1 MILRFV
7 HSTRT
12 ELNSTPRTQAQ
23 NSLNTNRPSFVAAG
37 TRMASERFVYL
48 GRPVAGQFSSVDF
61 MCCELSFLL
70 PTNSG
75 KCLENPSVLSY
86 AVRRPQMGMGSF
98 FFTQPNPTYQLM
110 DQIQP
115 NPRC

>member
-1 MILRFV
+1 
-7 HSTRT
+7 
-12 ELNSTPRTQAQ
+12 
-23 NSLNTNRPSFVAAG
+23 
-37 TRMASERFVYL
+37 MASERFVYL

-61 MCCELSFLL
+61 VCCELSFLL

-98 FFTQPNPTYQLM
+98 FFTQPNETHQLM